1 MNKSINFHLSKEEI
15 IKNGS
20 IFTKTALVELVYN
33 QVVKFIDKNT
43 IIGDFGAGYGAFI
56 DKFQNIG
63 KECFGTEIDD
73 KSYEL
78 LKSNFPNVRFY
89 HENSLLNVSR
99 KKYNLGKNTL
109 IVIGNPPYNDVT
121 SIFKKGNKGS
131 LICDED
137 LHSRDFGIS
146 FLKAYDKLNAKYICV
161 LHPLAYLIKKQN
173 FNSLGSFRNNYKLIS
188 GVVFSSK
195 EFESIKKSY
204 SDFPV
209 VSALY
214 KRDISGMTFEYIK
227 KFNFNIF
234 NSTKIFSL
242 NKILTIDGI
251 VNKYPNKNNI
261 HGLQFYTLRDMN
273 ALMRN
278 ASFVENK
285 RINGV
290 EIKDD
295 NLYQYAW
302 LFFLKKNFN
311 PKKNKFLYGN
321 LSPLYTDKIN
331 DINFKKALIYYAY
344 NNSELVKKYYSIKK
358 IKSLYGKSKV
368 QYNILFKEIEKLSKM
383 FD

>member
-1 MNKSINFHLSKEEI
+1 MNKSVNFHLSKEEI

-20 IFTKTALVELVYN
+20 IFTKPILVELVYN
-33 QVVKFIDKNT
+33 QVIKFIDKNT

-63 KECFGTEIDD
+63 KKCFGTEIDD

-78 LKSNFPNVRFY
+78 LKFNFPNVSFY

-99 KKYNLGKNTL
+99 EKYNLGKNTL

-121 SIFKKGNKGS
+121 SIFRKGNKGN
-131 LICDED
+131 LICDKD
-137 LHSRDFGIS
+137 LQSRDFGIS

-173 FNSLGSFRNNYKLIS
+173 FNSLGNFRNNYKLIS
-188 GVVFSSK
+188 GILFSSK

-214 KRDISGMTFEYIK
+214 ERNSSGMDFEYIK
-227 KFNFNIF
+227 NFNFNIF

-242 NKILTIDGI
+242 NKVLTIDGI

-261 HGLQFYTLRDMN
+261 TGLQFYTLRDMN

-290 EIKDD
+290 EIKDK

-302 LFFLKKNFN
+302 LFFLKNNFN

-321 LSPLYTDKIN
+321 LSPLYTEKIS

-344 NNSELVKKYYSIKK
+344 NNSELVRKYYSIQK
-358 IKSLYGKSKV
+358 IQSLYGKSKA
-368 QYNILFKEIEKLSKM
+368 QYDILFKEIDKLSKL